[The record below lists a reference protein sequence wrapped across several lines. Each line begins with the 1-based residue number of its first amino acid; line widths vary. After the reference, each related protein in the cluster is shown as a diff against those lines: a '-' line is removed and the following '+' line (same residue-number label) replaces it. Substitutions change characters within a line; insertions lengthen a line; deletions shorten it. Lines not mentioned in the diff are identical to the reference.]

1 MSTTRS
7 PHLDTQ
13 SNAAERVGESPKRAP
28 RLGRYTVPETGQT
41 REILSLCRPDGS
53 VFVIDYL
60 LDPLGDGRVVAHL
73 AADEPAEN
81 ARIVC
86 ELYLADESRGRCR
99 RLLPE
104 DLERTRQVEP
114 PPPPDT
120 AVPPSLDADGYE
132 YRVNEL
138 DVGMAV
144 PVLRWTR
151 SQSSGREEQVEVVTL
166 RDVIAHLQDY
176 EPARTITRDVLAA
189 REGDRGISTHRLRQE
204 LERLDCSAIV
214 LNRGLREAVKRK
226 IARGVVN
233 QSQIAMRCGRTKQD
247 RRGNRSG
254 DTSWLARRIGQL
266 PESGEKKPTPWIH
279 SDILALIARQGLCVS
294 PHEVEL

>member
-1 MSTTRS
+1 MSTTPS
-7 PHLDTQ
+7 PYPDTP
-13 SNAAERVGESPKRAP
+13 SDASKRAGESPKRAP
-28 RLGRYTVPETGQT
+28 RLGRYTMSETWQT
-41 REILSLCRPDGS
+41 HVILSLSRPDGS

-60 LDPLGDGRVVAHL
+60 LDPFGDGRVVAHL
-73 AADEPAEN
+73 SADEPAEN

-86 ELYLADESRGRCR
+86 ELYLADQSRGRCQ

-104 DLERTRQVEP
+104 DLKRTQHVDQPPRPDMTMP
-114 PPPPDT
+114 PPF
-120 AVPPSLDADGYE
+120 DAGGYE
-132 YRVNEL
+132 YCVREL
-138 DVGMAV
+138 DAGMTV

-151 SQSSGREEQVEVVTL
+151 SQNCGREEQAEVVTL
-166 RDVIAHLQDY
+166 REVIAHLQDY
-176 EPARTITRDVLAA
+176 EPARTITRDILAA
-189 REGDRGISTHRLRQE
+189 REGDRGISTHQLRQE

-214 LNRGLREAVKRK
+214 LNRGLREAVQRK
-226 IARGVVN
+226 VARGLLN

-254 DTSWLARRIGQL
+254 ETSWLARRIGQL

-279 SDILALIARQGLCVS
+279 SDVLALITRQGLGAS